1 MSLTGKK
8 TVLAVGSNN
17 RVQAC
22 VVYVKNDKGIFG
34 AYYGYSGGGEYEDG
48 YFFISKKEKVISG
61 SDTSLFS
68 KFAIKLCEELSS
80 SVNDLLDH
88 DDHEGGVSDIGT
100 SLRKKGNVYVS
111 SSGWE
116 HRSSGVT
123 QKLLRTISADW
134 GLSFRWK

>member
-22 VVYVKNDKGIFG
+22 VVYVKNDKGKFG

-48 YFFISKKEKVISG
+48 YFFISKKEKVIIG
-61 SDTSLFS
+61 SDTSLFP
-68 KFAIKLCEELSS
+68 KFAIKLCEELSNA
-80 SVNDLLDH
+80 VNDLLDH
-88 DDHEGGVSDIGT
+88 DDHEGGVSVIGT
-100 SLRKKGNVYVS
+100 SLRKKGTVYIS

-116 HRSSGVT
+116 HRSYGVT
-123 QKLLRTISADW
+123 QKLLRTISGDW